1 MLEFSVAPKLL
12 WTRREAAAALSVS
25 ERTLWT
31 LTDEGEIPC
40 VRIRRS
46 VRYDPMA
53 IRSWIEGRK
62 DFRRNND
69 NSEEIP

>member
-1 MLEFSVAPKLL
+1 MIESVVAPKLL
-12 WTRREAAAALSVS
+12 WTRREAAAALSIS

-46 VRYDPMA
+46 VRYNPVA
-53 IRSWIEGRK
+53 IQSWIKVQEDHPK
-62 DFRRNND
+62 DIGNG
-69 NSEEIP
+69 EENP